1 MKNFYNEER
10 LNKLNDLSKMKAVQ
24 KKIDNF
30 LKKLCD
36 WQRVSN

>member
-24 KKIDNF
+24 KKLTIF
-30 LKKLCD
+30 
-36 WQRVSN
+36 

>member
-24 KKIDNF
+24 N
-30 LKKLCD
+30 KLTIF
-36 WQRVSN
+36 

>member
-10 LNKLNDLSKMKAVQ
+10 LNELNDLNKMKAVQ
-24 KKIDNF
+24 KNFNF
-30 LKKLCD
+30 LKLLCD